1 MPAPSRILSLAA
13 VAALGSASVIQA
25 PLAAPNGVQGIQDAF
40 DDIGKTI
47 SDVGDKVMSEI
58 EYMKKPVV
66 SSQALQDAI
75 DIKALEKRAEKLYE
89 LAKLSEDDYG
99 HPTRVIGSK
108 GKLQMPHYRN

>member
-13 VAALGSASVIQA
+13 LAALGSASVIQA
-25 PLAAPNGVQGIQDAF
+25 PLSAPDSIKDAF

-66 SSQALQDAI
+66 SSKALQDAI
-75 DIKALEKRAEKLYE
+75 DVKVLLKRAEKLYE
-89 LAKLSEDDYG
+89 LAELSEEDYG

-108 GKLQMPHYRN
+108 GKLPKL